1 MRFGEVLDGEEG
13 TGRDPR
19 MIPDMVVGGGWELE
33 GGLPRPPGNAP
44 ERDRAGF

>member
-13 TGRDPR
+13 TGLEPR
-19 MIPDMVVGGGWELE
+19 MSPDMLVGGGWLFE

-44 ERDRAGF
+44 ESDKAGF